1 MYCKSFLNL
10 IECDGDDKCDG
21 GKVCS
26 LENPPYGKCVG
37 RYFYIFMIVFFSGIL
52 CILYCANTNLNI
64 FFLECASH
72 DDCTMGKCKDNTCR
86 KFRFLSLIAKSND
99 LLFLYT
105 ISIKVV

>member
-37 RYFYIFMIVFFSGIL
+37 TYLYIFMVVFFLEFYIS
-52 CILYCANTNLNI
+52 YCANTNLDI

-99 LLFLYT
+99 LLFLYML
-105 ISIKVV
+105 SMKVV

>member
-37 RYFYIFMIVFFSGIL
+37 TYLYIFMVVFFL
-52 CILYCANTNLNI
+52 EFYILYCANTNLNI

-99 LLFLYT
+99 LLFLYML
-105 ISIKVV
+105 SMKVV